1 MTYVQ
6 VLTDGTK
13 AQCPPPIAVSIGA
26 IVVSEAGIE
35 DSGAG
40 VLGVDSVDDLLPQ
53 PATANASVSARMA
66 TMLSATYFRILASP
80 PLGPAAPDCTGR
92 GAHSL
97 VDSDR
102 SEKTPLV

>member
-6 VLTDGTK
+6 VLTDGTW

-26 IVVSEAGIE
+26 IVLSAAGIE

-40 VLGVDSVDDLLPQ
+40 VLDVDGVDSVDDLLPQ

-80 PLGPAAPDCTGR
+80 PLGPR
-92 GAHSL
+92 
-97 VDSDR
+97 R
-102 SEKTPLV
+102 SGLHRARRSFHRVQ